1 MGGFVVAQ
9 PGGKGVH
16 QLLRDA
22 AHAEAFHDDA
32 VVQTED
38 LRDKRRGHPR
48 RQLEQEH
55 PAVQR
60 AAELH
65 RPGGPRRRDVPHQ
78 PVALHQRQLREVD
91 RRKGVVADGLVLF
104 GAGARDDVPAK
115 HHHHAPAARVD
126 GADYAVPQVF
136 LGIRDL
142 VGDGLL
148 CAGKDDRLIRVLNQI
163 RERRRRVR
171 QRIRAVADDKAV
183 VQGVV
188 FLNGAC
194 HHEPVLLPEVGAV
207 DAAQRQRFRA
217 AQLLQLRQMG
227 KQFLAGKHR
236 LEPLLGAHAGNG
248 AAGGDEKQT
257 LFGHKAKAPCGSNFN
272 MTTV

>member
-1 MGGFVVAQ
+1 MGFQKAEAVAHPLAHLVHAHVAALVGDLRGHDEHLVGGLVIAQ
-9 PGGKGVH
+9 PGGKGIH
-16 QLLRDA
+16 QLLWDA
-22 AHAEAFHDDA
+22 AHAETLHDDA
-32 VVQTED
+32 VVQVED
-38 LRDKRRGHPR
+38 LRDERRGHAR
-48 RQLEQEH
+48 GQLEQEH

-65 RPGGPRRRDVPHQ
+65 RAGGPRRGNVPHQ
-78 PVALHQRQLREVD
+78 PVALHQRQFREVD
-91 RRKGVVADGLVLF
+91 RGKGVVADGLVLL

-126 GADYAVPQVF
+126 GADHAVPQVF

-148 CAGKDDRLIRVLNQI
+148 RAGEDDGLIRVLDEI

-171 QRIRAVADDKAV
+171 QRIRAVADDKAI

-194 HHEPVLLPEVGAV
+194 HHEPVLLSEVGTV

-217 AQLLQLRQMG
+217 AQLLQFRQMR
-227 KQFLAGKHR
+227 KQLLAGKHG
-236 LEPLLGAHAGNG
+236 L
-248 AAGGDEKQT
+248 
-257 LFGHKAKAPCGSNFN
+257 
-272 MTTV
+272 